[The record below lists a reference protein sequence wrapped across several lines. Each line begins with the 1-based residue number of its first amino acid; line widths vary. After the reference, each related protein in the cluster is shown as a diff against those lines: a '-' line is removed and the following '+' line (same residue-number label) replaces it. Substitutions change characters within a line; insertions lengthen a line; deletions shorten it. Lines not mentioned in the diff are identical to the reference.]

1 MGGSSTTGNNGGSNV
16 RKNNLT
22 PSIPTNKKNKKFSYE
37 PVSGRKNVYNVSDNR
52 SFIDKTVD
60 FAKGGMTIGYIGSQS
75 KKQKQN
81 RMDYAG
87 QAAGITPE
95 GSVRGPSNNNQ
106 GGNDEPPKQK
116 SIEQPKVASQT
127 NALKPDIIPKGPTT
141 VEINQTEDDVLKN
154 KRKGRKSTILTSI
167 TGVTTPAT
175 LSKKTLLG

>member
-22 PSIPTNKKNKKFSYE
+22 PSIPTNKKNKKSFFETARQFS
-37 PVSGRKNVYNVSDNR
+37 PVYQIISGLDRLDKHFQSKNKKTSGGDVYGGAAYGYNEKAEKIDSKNR
-52 SFIDKTVD
+52 SPNIYE
-60 FAKGGMTIGYIGSQS
+60 GGI
-75 KKQKQN
+75 N
-81 RMDYAG
+81 
-87 QAAGITPE
+87 
-95 GSVRGPSNNNQ
+95 
-106 GGNDEPPKQK
+106 EPPKKK

-154 KRKGRKSTILTSI
+154 KRKGRKSTILTSV